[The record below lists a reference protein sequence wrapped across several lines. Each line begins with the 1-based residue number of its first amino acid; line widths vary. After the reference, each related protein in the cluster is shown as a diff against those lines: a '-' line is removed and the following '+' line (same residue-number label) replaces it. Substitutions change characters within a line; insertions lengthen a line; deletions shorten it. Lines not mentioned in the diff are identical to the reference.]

1 MLPRPGLELHVVIA
15 AVLCGA
21 CAHNRA
27 DGSGTDDAAGGPAGE
42 GIEHTFVST
51 DRNKELYQYEEEPEA
66 ARFKGDYD
74 QEYVIT
80 SPEEA
85 KDLAEAAVGLHLNSK
100 QTWKASPI
108 LPASWPADDK
118 TVMLLYYPMA
128 DNPHSMSQYQ
138 LFSAAYRV
146 TVCLVDGT
154 TEIHP
159 LKPRKLG
166 TVVQKRPSFLERNE
180 LELAEKAL
188 VHMILGGEA
197 ESGEDNFWG
206 YLKYFHEHPKFAR
219 DIKRRAPKFVHWLHA
234 RKKYRYRR

>member
-1 MLPRPGLELHVVIA
+1 VIA
-15 AVLCGA
+15 AVLCAG

-27 DGSGTDDAAGGPAGE
+27 DASRPGSAAGGPEGV

-51 DRNKELYQYEEEPEA
+51 NRNADLYQYEEEPEEGPF
-66 ARFKGDYD
+66 RGEYD
-74 QEYVIT
+74 QDYAIT
-80 SPEEA
+80 SPAEA
-85 KDLAEAAVGLHLNSK
+85 KDLAEAAVGLHLNPK
-100 QTWKASPI
+100 QGWKASPV

-118 TVMLLYYPMA
+118 TVMVLYYPMA

-138 LFSAAYRV
+138 LFSAAFRV

-166 TVVQKRPSFLERNE
+166 TVVQKRPSVLERSE

-188 VHMILGGEA
+188 VHMILGGEV

-206 YLKYFHEHPKFAR
+206 YLKYFYEHPKFAR
-219 DIKRRAPKFVHWLHA
+219 DIKQRAPKFVHWLNA
-234 RKKYRYRR
+234 RKKYRYHR